1 MFSEHST
8 FGKILIA
15 IGYLLAGLIFVSSV
29 VATLFV
35 LGMLDGGA
43 SPGGQP
49 LKMTDYIQCV
59 LGLLWFWSSFIAVVG
74 LIRLLHVFGSVKW
87 CRVLAGYL
95 CLLIPFGT
103 VFGILVFVYLGT
115 QKDGSHAA

>member
-1 MFSEHST
+1 MFSKHST
-8 FGKILIA
+8 TGKILIVLSYLFA
-15 IGYLLAGLIFVSSV
+15 VLLFIGSV

-35 LGMLDGGA
+35 LGMLSEGR

-49 LKMTDYIQCV
+49 LKTTDYLQCA
-59 LGLLWFWSSFIAVVG
+59 LGLLWFWSSFAAVVG
-74 LIRLLHVFGSVKW
+74 LIRLLHVFGSMKW

-103 VFGILVFVYLGT
+103 VLGGLVFVYLGT
-115 QKDGSHAA
+115 QKDWSHAT